1 MTCLICCFFPIQPTN
16 FLRRPIQVATEK
28 ISQLMRGKN
37 CPDFYCHFR
46 SVCTPGIQFDHFPKA
61 LFSQVSINISIVEF
75 HIQGYKISQLFI
87 YMKIA
92 LFRLVCKQ
100 GIQFDHFQKALFSQV
115 SISISI
121 VEFQTQGYKISQPF
135 IYLTISQICIAI
147 SVWFVH
153 NPVRP
158 FPKGSIFTSQQLL
171 AHN

>member
-1 MTCLICCFFPIQPTN
+1 MTCLICSFFPTQPTN

-46 SVCTPGIQFDHFPKA
+46 LVCTPGIQFDHFP
-61 LFSQVSINISIVEF
+61 
-75 HIQGYKISQLFI
+75 
-87 YMKIA
+87 
-92 LFRLVCKQ
+92 
-100 GIQFDHFQKALFSQV
+100 KALFSQV

-135 IYLTISQICIAI
+135 IYLKIAQIFIAI

-153 NPVRP
+153 QGSNSTISQRLHFHKLVSKYVSLNMEFQAQRIQNQLAKDCPDSYCHFRLICKVVR
-158 FPKGSIFTSQQLL
+158 I
-171 AHN
+171 